1 MQKLIDAGKLTLN
14 GKVCAAKRT
23 MVAEG
28 DEISFE
34 PPSDSPMEHVEAE
47 EIPLDVLYED
57 DALLVINKPAG
68 MVVHPAA
75 GNCTGTVV
83 NALLGRDS
91 DLVSEFGEEDDPM
104 RPGIVHRLDKDTS
117 GCLVIAKNGVAMH
130 KLSRMFADREV
141 SKTYAAIVAPCPKV
155 IAAEIRTQIGRHP
168 VNRKKMA
175 VVRSGGKDAYT
186 RFTTLKRGKIGN
198 VTAALLQVR
207 IMTGRTHQIRVHMSY
222 FGSPVIGDGTY
233 GGNGRIPAPRQ
244 MLHAWKITFPHPF
257 TKEELS
263 FEAPFPADFQEYVD
277 KIQE

>member
-1 MQKLIDAGKLTLN
+1 MPRNKERITFTVEPGFANIRIDQCVTKHAEGEYSRVQVQKLIDAGKLTLN

-91 DLVSEFGEEDDPM
+91 DLVSEFGEE
-104 RPGIVHRLDKDTS
+104 I
-117 GCLVIAKNGVAMH
+117 
-130 KLSRMFADREV
+130 
-141 SKTYAAIVAPCPKV
+141 
-155 IAAEIRTQIGRHP
+155 
-168 VNRKKMA
+168 
-175 VVRSGGKDAYT
+175 
-186 RFTTLKRGKIGN
+186 
-198 VTAALLQVR
+198 
-207 IMTGRTHQIRVHMSY
+207 
-222 FGSPVIGDGTY
+222 
-233 GGNGRIPAPRQ
+233 
-244 MLHAWKITFPHPF
+244 
-257 TKEELS
+257 
-263 FEAPFPADFQEYVD
+263 
-277 KIQE
+277 